1 MKCKAVLAILA
12 RKIKAA
18 LHRPPR
24 VGGASEEAVRG
35 WPSPR
40 ARRRLR
46 FLRWVLTVQALKG
59 AVSAVAGV
67 AALWLLR
74 SSIDLIL
81 HL

>member
-1 MKCKAVLAILA
+1 MKCKAVLALLA

-18 LHRPPR
+18 LHRPPC
-24 VGGASEEAVRG
+24 VGDASEGAGQG

-67 AALWLLR
+67 TALWLLR
-74 SSIDLIL
+74 FSIDWIL

>member
-1 MKCKAVLAILA
+1 MKCKAVLALLA

-18 LHRPPR
+18 LHRPPH
-24 VGGASEEAVRG
+24 VGGASEEAEQG

>member
-1 MKCKAVLAILA
+1 MKCKAVLALLA

-18 LHRPPR
+18 LRRSPR
-24 VGGASEEAVRG
+24 VGSASEGAVQG

-40 ARRRLR
+40 VRRRLR

-67 AALWLLR
+67 AALWLL
-74 SSIDLIL
+74 DWIL

>member
-1 MKCKAVLAILA
+1 MKCKAVLALLA

-24 VGGASEEAVRG
+24 VDGATEGAGQG

-46 FLRWVLTVQALKG
+46 FLRWVLTVQALKA

-67 AALWLLR
+67 AALWLLQ
-74 SSIDLIL
+74 SSIDWIL
-81 HL
+81 RL